1 MAPAHYQHRFTGR
14 REDAEMFRLPLLATA
29 FLLLSLP
36 ASALVFPP
44 SHPTVNVQLEPLQEF
59 DELIDF
65 DETPDRKI
73 NMSMMRLT
81 DS

>member
-1 MAPAHYQHRFTGR
+1 
-14 REDAEMFRLPLLATA
+14 MFRLPLLATA

-36 ASALVFPP
+36 ASALVFQPP
-44 SHPTVNVQLEPLQEF
+44 QPTVNVQLEPVAES

-65 DETPDRKI
+65 DTNPNRKI

>member
-1 MAPAHYQHRFTGR
+1 
-14 REDAEMFRLPLLATA
+14 MFRLPLLATA

-44 SHPTVNVQLEPLQEF
+44 SRATVNVQWETVQDF

-65 DETPDRKI
+65 DETPNRKI